1 MKNNKI
7 DVCAIGA
14 LAVDY
19 YGMLS
24 EMPPAGGK
32 VTADSYEVHP
42 GGVAGNVLTQCA
54 RLNIPCGW
62 LGKIGTDPAGKTVVN
77 EFEKEGIDYSH
88 AEIIPDAYSMFTWIM
103 VNRSGERTIIM
114 FPNILNDF
122 SPDDVAEKHADYIRG
137 AQIFQGEAC
146 ALKLAPVLEAMKIAK
161 EAGVK
166 TVFDLDVLPS
176 HFIEEVHLGTREELR
191 QVLELT
197 DILVPCKAAAAELLG
212 TNDVK
217 SHISRLMDFGPKTVA
232 ITLGAEGCIITDE
245 KETIAIPGYDVTV
258 KDTTGAGD
266 AFHGGL
272 IYSLLKGFPKE
283 KIGAFANACGAL
295 CCTQVGARAM
305 GTLEEVEQLF
315 NSEQIR

>member
-1 MKNNKI
+1 M
-7 DVCAIGA
+7 
-14 LAVDY
+14 LA
-19 YGMLS
+19 
-24 EMPPAGGK
+24 EMPAEGGK

-54 RLNIPCGW
+54 RLGVPCGW
-62 LGKIGTDPAGKTVVN
+62 LGKIGTDPAGKTVVD

-88 AEIIPDAYSMFTWIM
+88 AEIIQDAFSMFTWIM
-103 VNRSGERTIIM
+103 VSRSGERTIIM
-114 FPNILNDF
+114 YPNILNEF
-122 SPDDVAEKHADYIRG
+122 TAEDVAEKHADYIRS
-137 AQIFQGEAC
+137 AKIFQGEAC

-166 TVFDLDVLPS
+166 TVLDIDVLPS
-176 HFIEEVHLGTREELR
+176 HFIEDVHLGTRKELE

-197 DILVPCKAAAAELLG
+197 DVLVPCKAAAAELLG
-212 TNDVK
+212 TDDLK
-217 SHISRLMDFGPKTVA
+217 SNISKLMDFGPKTVA
-232 ITLGAEGCIITDE
+232 ITLGEEGCVIADE
-245 KETIAIPGYDVTV
+245 KETIPIPGYKVPV

-272 IYSLLKGFPKE
+272 IYSLLQGYPKE

-305 GTLEEVEQLF
+305 GTLKEVEQLIE
-315 NSEQIR
+315 SGQHS